1 MQVDFTKSR
10 LIAMKKEFLTHVK
23 EEKTDF
29 EDLTKIEKETMP
41 AMDPSN
47 LSFLGGQLGN
57 KDEALD

>member
-1 MQVDFTKSR
+1 
-10 LIAMKKEFLTHVK
+10 MKKEFLTHVK

-29 EDLTKIEKETMP
+29 EDLTKTEKETMP